1 MITDA
6 EIADGLTLPTINVAS
21 SERQGLMIWCAGI
34 SNTQNKTKR
43 NSCSNQ
49 KAGCCGLQSC
59 RLCGV
64 QPGLVGLNCP
74 ECELCFIDPDNV
86 I

>member
-1 MITDA
+1 MAITKLENQLGGDNSMIQWDY
-6 EIADGLTLPTINVAS
+6 IN
-21 SERQGLMIWCAGI
+21 CP
-34 SNTQNKTKR
+34 
-43 NSCSNQ
+43 NQ

-59 RLCGV
+59 RLCGA
-64 QPGLVGLNCP
+64 QPGLVGLDCP